1 MYRIHCIGSAVRLRR
16 LMDVTYSSTYF
27 WAKGRPPRRRTLV
40 KMCRL
45 LIWGAAAWPEDVNV
59 HWDEMRISPE
69 TSMPNPFQLSPT
81 VSFAFGG
88 DRDTG
93 ALIREA
99 MQRLGIEQKAHL
111 GRLLGTPPKLEYQ
124 YVYRWYAGQR
134 CTGGYMMRLLA
145 LLLMDWRGYPVS
157 DMWSIDWHEK
167 TVEWSWDGLA
177 GAPKPLP
184 GNPFEWFALAPE
196 IRRIPKRASVA
207 VAPYPVSM
215 VAA

>member
-1 MYRIHCIGSAVRLRR
+1 
-16 LMDVTYSSTYF
+16 MDVCYSSTYY

-40 KMCRL
+40 RMCRL
-45 LIWGAAAWPEDVNV
+45 LIWGAAQWPDDVTV
-59 HWDEMRISPE
+59 HWDEMRISPDGV
-69 TSMPNPFQLSPT
+69 MANPFQLSPSVT
-81 VSFAFGG
+81 FAFGG

-93 ALIREA
+93 ALTREA
-99 MQRLGIEQKAHL
+99 MQRLGIEQKTHL
-111 GRLLGTPPKLEYQ
+111 GRLLGVPHKMEYQ
-124 YVYRWYAGQR
+124 YVYRWYAGAR

-157 DMWSIDWHEK
+157 DMWSIDWHAR

-177 GAPKPLP
+177 GSPKPLP
-184 GNPFEWFALAPE
+184 GNPFDWFALAPQL
-196 IRRIPKRASVA
+196 RRIPKRASLV